1 MAGAFWLPRR
11 SQRPAQNGLASPA
24 KISSDEPKA
33 ALGGTHAAAPFSDEA
48 VPIVLGEHVTTEA
61 GTGCVHT
68 APAHGLEDFEMGRR
82 YDLEVYNPV
91 GGNGVYH
98 PDTPVFA
105 GQHIFKANDDIIAA
119 LAERDVLLCQKPF
132 QHSYPHC
139 WRHKTPIIFRATP
152 QWFISMSGNGLLEA
166 AQTAVE
172 GVQWVPDWGRA
183 RIDSMLEKRP
193 DWCISRQRRGVPI
206 ALFRAQS
213 DRRFASRYPV
223 IDGTGRPSHW
233 KQRALTH
240 GLIWIRL
247 ISLGSDATD
256 YEKVTD
262 TLDVWFDS
270 GGPTNAAARARRTQ
284 LARGPVP

>member
-1 MAGAFWLPRR
+1 MLLP
-11 SQRPAQNGLASPA
+11 
-24 KISSDEPKA
+24 
-33 ALGGTHAAAPFSDEA
+33 PFSDEA

-119 LAERDVLLCQKPF
+119 LAERDVLLCHEPF

-172 GVQWVPDWGRA
+172 GVQWGA
-183 RIDSMLEKRP
+183 RLGTSEN
-193 DWCISRQRRGVPI
+193 RQHVGGAPRLVHLSPAHLGGTDCAI
-206 ALFRAQS
+206 RAQS
-213 DRRFASRYPV
+213 DRRFTS
-223 IDGTGRPSHW
+223 
-233 KQRALTH
+233 
-240 GLIWIRL
+240 
-247 ISLGSDATD
+247 
-256 YEKVTD
+256 
-262 TLDVWFDS
+262 
-270 GGPTNAAARARRTQ
+270 
-284 LARGPVP
+284 